1 MFYKR
6 RETKTGKI
14 RFEVGDSYKDPLTGK
29 WKTASVSYYK
39 DTSSARKKAEFEL
52 QEKIENLL
60 NVTQSKINV
69 ETILTFKDLREAW
82 FES

>member
-39 DTSSARKKAEFEL
+39 DTSTARKKAEFEL
-52 QEKIENLL
+52 QEKL
-60 NVTQSKINV
+60 KIYSMLFNQRLMSRQFSPLK
-69 ETILTFKDLREAW
+69 I
-82 FES
+82 

>member
-39 DTSSARKKAEFEL
+39 DTSSARKK
-52 QEKIENLL
+52 QNL
-60 NVTQSKINV
+60 NYRKN
-69 ETILTFKDLREAW
+69 
-82 FES
+82 

>member
-39 DTSSARKKAEFEL
+39 DTSTARKKQNL
-52 QEKIENLL
+52 NYRKKLKIYSMLL
-60 NVTQSKINV
+60 NQRLMSRQFSPLKI
-69 ETILTFKDLREAW
+69 
-82 FES
+82 